1 MKTSKLIDIMQAR
14 GVKLPEFGTGQN
26 GRITNYDL
34 EQALALDTMRKI
46 DVTWG
51 LKMRMALGSV
61 MLAYRYDELP
71 ESQQELVFTDL
82 NDWVMEEKY
91 NGLRMTVFVGPYGA
105 WAFGRNRSVVD
116 FLPVEYTDNIL
127 VPAYNAF
134 MPLHHVTSDDWYMLD
149 CELVCDGYITLPDG
163 NVATGLP
170 AAVSIVSQSDPYK
183 AHEMQKAVNLRLI
196 AFDYVAV
203 KENVLQLQEPYYI
216 RRKRLEKVVG
226 SEPFF
231 YMGNVYTKDKRRI
244 YEQYLD
250 EGKEGVVFKHGKKP
264 YVPSLNGKRN
274 REVCIKCKRSMAGA
288 RGADIDAWV
297 GSYFDTP
304 EWVKQGLIGGINL
317 YCYLDYGTERK
328 VHHIASVASMPLEVR
343 KALTNSQGKLNTEY
357 LNKVVVVDGQDI
369 SNRNTLLRH
378 ARVDWKIGFRQDKNP
393 EDCVLN
399 ASFIES
405 QMF

>member
-14 GVKLPEFGTGQN
+14 GVSLPEYGTGQN

-34 EQALALDTMRKI
+34 EQALALDSMSKI
-46 DVTWG
+46 NASWG

-71 ESQQELVFTDL
+71 EGLQEYVFTDL

-91 NGLRMTVFVGPYGA
+91 NGLRMTVFVGPYGS

-134 MPLHHVTSDDWYMLD
+134 MPLKLVDSEDWYMLD

-170 AAVSIVSQSDPYK
+170 AAVSIVSQSDADK
-183 AHEMQKAVNLRLI
+183 AHELQKEANLRLI
-196 AFDYVAV
+196 AFDYIAI
-203 KENVLQLQEPYYI
+203 KDNVLRLNEPYYI
-216 RRKRLEKVVG
+216 RRKRLEKVVR
-226 SEPFF
+226 EAPFF
-231 YMGNVYTKDKRRI
+231 YMGEVYTKDKRRI
-244 YEQYLD
+244 YEQYL
-250 EGKEGVVFKHGKKP
+250 EQGKEGVVFKHGRAP
-264 YVPSLNGKRN
+264 YAPSFNGRRS
-274 REVCIKCKRSMAGA
+274 REICIKCKRSMAAA
-288 RGADIDAWV
+288 RGADIDAWI

-304 EWVKQGLIGGINL
+304 EWAKQGLIGGINL

-328 VHHIASVASMPLEVR
+328 VHHIASVASMPLEIR
-343 KALTNSQGKLNTEY
+343 KALTNSQGKLDTSY

-378 ARVDWKIGFRQDKNP
+378 ARVDWNIGFRSDKNP

>member
-14 GVKLPEFGTGQN
+14 GVKLPKYGTGIN

-34 EQALALDTMRKI
+34 EQALALDTMSKI
-46 DVTWG
+46 NATWG

-61 MLAYRYDELP
+61 MLAYRYDELSD
-71 ESQQELVFTDL
+71 EQKELVFTDL

-91 NGLRMTVFVGPYGA
+91 NGLRMTVFVGPYGS

-134 MPLHHVTSDDWYMLD
+134 MPLKHVTSDYWYMLD

-170 AAVSIVSQSDPYK
+170 AAVSIVSQSDVYK
-183 AHEMQKAVNLRLI
+183 AHELQKTVNLRLI
-196 AFDYVAV
+196 AFDYIAI
-203 KENVLQLQEPYYI
+203 KDDVLQLHEPYYI

-231 YMGNVYTKDKRRI
+231 YMGNVFTKEKRRI
-244 YEQYLD
+244 YEQYIN
-250 EGKEGVVFKHGKKP
+250 EGKEGVVFKNGRKP
-264 YVPSLNGKRN
+264 YIPSLNGKRN

-297 GSYFDTP
+297 GSSFDTP

-328 VHHIASVASMPLEVR
+328 AHHIASVASMPLDIR
-343 KALTNSQGKLNTEY
+343 KALTNAQGKLNTNY

-378 ARVDWKIGFRQDKNP
+378 ARVDWTIGFRSDKNP
-393 EDCVLN
+393 EDCVLD